1 MTFKIDIIHERNER
15 QPKNDEKVIRL
26 LTSKFKVQDL
36 KKNSLINPIELDR
49 FLKHYSIPKDK
60 DGIAALAMLI
70 SVKASRQGSK
80 DELTIINGIND
91 ALDGMSLVKPKKEK
105 RIDGV
110 DKSIDAILQDNNGKI
125 IAYVFCKVVSGSGG
139 HQDNVIFEAIQFLK
153 SSKNKD
159 DDILRV
165 CLIDGDFKRKEI
177 VKFTSDKAWLCNH
190 QQFQEKLQKR
200 YGIELKEINDVI
212 NYKNPLEELLDAD

>member
-26 LTSKFKVQDL
+26 LTSNFKVQDL

-139 HQDNVIFEAIQFLK
+139 HQDNVILEAIQFLK

-177 VKFTSDKAWLCNH
+177 VKFISDKAWLCNH

-212 NYKNPLEELLDAD
+212 NYKNAIEELLDAD